1 MTLTDTMTGF
11 RLIDWRKVA
20 VIAQHRFEF
29 KQVYGCWNLAHF
41 ALEQD
46 RAAVLCLL
54 KLSEFMPI
62 C

>member
-1 MTLTDTMTGF
+1 MTGF

-29 KQVYGCWNLAHF
+29 KQVYWMLEFGSL

-46 RAAVLCLL
+46 RAAV
-54 KLSEFMPI
+54 FVFAQTQ
-62 C
+62 